1 MATEQEVQ
9 QQDANLP
16 QIRVPKIGKSL
27 DFVSILGLFFSF
39 ALIIGAIVMGKSEAN
54 FFNIPSVLIVVLGTF
69 TASCISYTGMELRQS
84 VGIIF
89 TAIMRPVRNF
99 SALATSMVSL
109 AVIARK
115 KGVLSISAYENQT
128 RNEPF
133 YLYAMGLVTDGYD
146 SDDVNRILSQDL
158 DMEEERCKRAAS
170 ILKRAS
176 EVAPAM
182 GLIGTLVG
190 LVQML
195 AELENPEAI
204 GPAMALALLT
214 TFYGAILGTV
224 VLSPLAAKVEK
235 NASDEATSKK
245 MALHTALSM
254 IKQENPRNLEM
265 NINGL
270 LPPSL
275 RINYF
280 K

>member
-1 MATEQEVQ
+1 MASDAQ
-9 QQDANLP
+9 QADVNLP
-16 QIRVPKIGKSL
+16 N
-27 DFVSILGLFFSF
+27 VSIPRVRKVADLVTLLGLLFSF
-39 ALIIGAIVMGKSEAN
+39 ALIIGAITMGKSDAN
-54 FFNIPSVLIVVLGTF
+54 FINGPSVMIVVLGTM
-69 TASCISYTGMELRQS
+69 TASCISYTGSELRQS
-84 VGIIF
+84 TGSIITSF
-89 TAIMRPVRNF
+89 IRPVRSF
-99 SALATSMVSL
+99 SLLAASLIDL

-115 KGVLSISAYENQT
+115 RGLLSMANYEAQT
-128 RNEPF
+128 QKEPF
-133 YLYAMGLVTDGYD
+133 LLYAMGMVTDGYNHE
-146 SDDVNRILSQDL
+146 DVKRILEQDIEK
-158 DMEEERCKRAAS
+158 EEERTKRAAS
-170 ILKRAS
+170 ILKRGS

-204 GPAMALALLT
+204 GPAMAVALLT

-235 NASDEATSKK
+235 NAADQA
-245 MALHTALSM
+245 MAKTMILKTALSM

-265 NINGL
+265 SINGL